1 MTPFDLILGGVP
13 RFEAEGPWAWRL
25 ARRFARSVAA
35 SRFTE
40 VRGRKPV
47 VADAAGDSPLVL
59 VWAEPEAYLAPPAA
73 RRLVATL
80 DAFPSAD
87 LVLPVSNEAW
97 TGDTRRAPPFAYST
111 PSALIEAARLAA
123 DSASSPFPLPDPRSP
138 VFVARRAS
146 LARLPASLALENAP
160 AAIRHSGGRALA
172 DPGAYL
178 HRYAEMDA
186 QARDDLAEK
195 VPNGAGAVLDVGC
208 SRGATAAALRWRGVE
223 RIVGVEP
230 DPEDASEAARRY
242 DRVLACPLEEVPVGE
257 FGPEFDA
264 VLFGDVLEHLIDP
277 SDALVRVR
285 PWLTGR
291 GVVIASVPN
300 VGNWAIVADLLAG
313 RFDYV
318 PYSLLSGTHV
328 RHFTRSTL
336 RDLFEACGYAVA
348 SIDTVSVPPSPGGAA
363 KLALFSSWPEASG
376 DLAVAEFVV
385 VARPMSSEREQ

>member
-1 MTPFDLILGGVP
+1 LGGVP

-35 SRFTE
+35 SHFTE

-59 VWAEPEAYLAPPAA
+59 VWADPEAYLAPPAA
-73 RRLVATL
+73 WRLLATL

-97 TGDTRRAPPFAYST
+97 TDDTRRAPPFAYST

-123 DSASSPFPLPDPRSP
+123 DSASIPFPLPDPRSP
-138 VFVARRAS
+138 VFMARRAS
-146 LARLPASLALENAP
+146 LARLPPSLALEDAP
-160 AAIRHSGGRALA
+160 TAVRHSGGRALA

-186 QARDDLAEK
+186 QARGDLAGK
-195 VPNGAGAVLDVGC
+195 VPNGARAVLDVGC
-208 SRGATAAALRWRGVE
+208 SRGETAAALRWRGVE
-223 RIVGVEP
+223 RIVGIEP
-230 DPEDASEAARRY
+230 DPEDACEAARRY
-242 DRVLACPLEEVPVGE
+242 DRVLARPLEEVPVGE

-277 SDALVRVR
+277 SDALGRVR

-300 VGNWAIVADLLAG
+300 VGHWAIIADLLAG

-348 SIDTVSVPPSPGGAA
+348 SIDTVSLPPSPSGAA
-363 KLALFSSWPEASG
+363 KLALLSSWPEASG

-385 VARPMSSEREQ
+385 VARPLSSEREQ